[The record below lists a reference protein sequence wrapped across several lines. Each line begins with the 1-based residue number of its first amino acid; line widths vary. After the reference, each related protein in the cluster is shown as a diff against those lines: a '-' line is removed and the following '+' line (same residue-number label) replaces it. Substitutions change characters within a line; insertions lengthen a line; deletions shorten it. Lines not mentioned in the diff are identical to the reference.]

1 MITKREKLQYGYLF
15 LIDLLSL
22 VLSIGLAWGL
32 TAGVLHKMGD
42 FQLDDLVEACFL
54 LLLAYILTFFT
65 FDQSENIVNRTPI
78 REVEIAVRFSFLLTL
93 IDAACLALT
102 KASMLHSRY
111 FLVFV
116 PVIDVFVMTGA
127 HAALKK
133 MLVRSRYTKGIQS
146 LVGVVTTQENASPIL
161 EELKKDWSKRV
172 TGLAI
177 LEAAPEQLH
186 TEIDGVKI
194 EANFDNFMDWLRQ
207 AALDEVYLDVAQESE
222 ENMLPYLEEMESM
235 GLTVHF
241 RLPVLDR
248 IEKACCDETSAVR
261 ISRELSRCAGGN
273 VVTMGTVE
281 LKLRDQV
288 LKRTMDIV
296 GGIVGCIISIPIIA
310 LVAIPLKLESP
321 GPLIFK
327 QRRVGRNGRVF
338 YIHKLRSMYVDA
350 EARKKELMAQNEMNG
365 LMFKMEDDPRI
376 TRVGRFIRR
385 TSIDELPQFF
395 DVVRGSMSLVGTRPP
410 TLDEYRQYESHHK
423 RRLSM
428 KPGITGLW
436 QVRGRSDIDDFEEVV
451 KLDVQYIDNWSIW
464 MDIYLLFRTVG
475 VVFDRKGAK

>member
-78 REVEIAVRFSFLLTL
+78 REVEIAVRFNFLLTL

-207 AALDEVYLDVAQESE
+207 AALDEVYLDIAQESE

-436 QVRGRSDIDDFEEVV
+436 QVSGRSDIDDFEEVV